1 MADRTKIEWTEA
13 AVNAVNGCSVLSPGC
28 TNCYAM
34 KLAGTRLRHHPSR
47 AGLTVDSKAGPVW
60 SGEVRLNEKA
70 LMEPLR
76 WARPR
81 RIFWNAPGALFHEN
95 VPDVWKIGR
104 ASCRESGG
112 VYVLIS

>member
-1 MADRTKIEWTEA
+1 
-13 AVNAVNGCSVLSPGC
+13 
-28 TNCYAM
+28 M

-81 RIFWNAPGALFHEN
+81 RIFWNAHGALFHEN
-95 VPDVWKIGR
+95 VPAGWIDRCFAVMALTRSVERRGGKVWVSTFR
-104 ASCRESGG
+104 SRWAPTH
-112 VYVLIS
+112 

>member
-1 MADRTKIEWTEA
+1 
-13 AVNAVNGCSVLSPGC
+13 
-28 TNCYAM
+28 M

-70 LMEPLR
+70 LLEPLR

-81 RIFWNAPGALFHEN
+81 RIFWNAHGDLFHEN
-95 VPDVWKIGR
+95 VQDEWIDRCFAVTALTPPHVPPWFARSTGR
-104 ASCRESGG
+104 EEGREE
-112 VYVLIS
+112 